1 MTYFVPL
8 SIVNRR
14 SAARMSPRG
23 LAMNPNSYTYSMRTR
38 LHVLFS
44 PLRLAVFIAAIV
56 IAVVGNVLYIN
67 NAGGPEWLGPVSVAP
82 IWACVAWEV
91 ATDMKM
97 RRRDR
102 ESGGSGS

>member
-1 MTYFVPL
+1 MQ
-8 SIVNRR
+8 
-14 SAARMSPRG
+14 
-23 LAMNPNSYTYSMRTR
+23 MNANLYTYSMRTR

-44 PLRLAVFIAAIV
+44 PLRLAAFIAAIV

-67 NAGGPEWLGPVSVAP
+67 NGGGPDWLGPVSVAP

-102 ESGGSGS
+102 ESGGSDS